1 MMICL
6 AVLLVGCC
14 CISSDLLGKFE
25 GAGLG
30 EYLCYKQARA
40 AASMAKG
47 EGQIG
52 WGGHSIGWRGT
63 LITGSV
69 GLLAMDWRANDKKR
83 RACGAT
89 LVNGSAR

>member
-1 MMICL
+1 LMMICL

-52 WGGHSIGWRGT
+52 GGLGGAFNRLEGHSNHWFGWASGH
-63 LITGSV
+63 
-69 GLLAMDWRANDKKR
+69 GLAGER
-83 RACGAT
+83 
-89 LVNGSAR
+89 

>member
-52 WGGHSIGWRGT
+52 GGRRAWGGIQ
-63 LITGSV
+63 SV
-69 GLLAMDWRANDKKR
+69 G
-83 RACGAT
+83 GA
-89 LVNGSAR
+89 L